1 MMLFIYCSFLKEN
14 AKNCS
19 FTSAQHSMDIHVQI
33 GAMLIHGKRLVRT
46 VSGRPVDAHL
56 KKFIETAPDLLKFNA
71 ETCFQDIPPFN
82 F

>member
-1 MMLFIYCSFLKEN
+1 
-14 AKNCS
+14 
-19 FTSAQHSMDIHVQI
+19 MDIHVQI
-33 GAMLIHGKRLVRT
+33 GAMLIHGKRLVRM

-56 KKFIETAPDLLKFNA
+56 KKFIETAPDLVEVNA